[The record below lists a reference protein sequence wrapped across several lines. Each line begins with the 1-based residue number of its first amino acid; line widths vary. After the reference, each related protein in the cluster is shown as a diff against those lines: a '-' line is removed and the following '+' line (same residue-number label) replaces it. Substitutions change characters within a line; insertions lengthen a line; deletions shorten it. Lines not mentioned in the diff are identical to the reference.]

1 MATVRRGTRASR
13 VSAAVQSA
21 SRTKKK
27 APSGDLA
34 ARLRGAQRKLRGTLE
49 SRTALLDTIR
59 AVNATLD
66 PARIAEAIVERLAG
80 WVPAAGWAVL
90 ASDPAGR
97 LALIA
102 DRSFPARK
110 RVAGFEIA
118 RWVMAHG
125 RPFIS
130 ANLSADRRLEV
141 AGAISVIA
149 LPLASRGRIIGA
161 VVGFDAVPSSRPPEM
176 APHVLGALEAV
187 LEPAAVALDNANR
200 FKWVEALSVTD
211 DLTSLYNSR
220 YLHQA
225 LHREAKRA
233 ARGERPLSLLFLD
246 LDGFKNVNDAHGH
259 LLGSRALVETA
270 EVIRSCSRETDV
282 VARFGGDEFA
292 VVLPDTGAQGAYSV
306 AGRIRERLAA
316 HRFLAAEGLS
326 VRLTVSIGVATLPD
340 VASSSDEL
348 IEAADAAM
356 YRVKERGKNGIETA
370 VRPADT

>member
-1 MATVRRGTRASR
+1 M
-13 VSAAVQSA
+13 
-21 SRTKKK
+21 
-27 APSGDLA
+27 
-34 ARLRGAQRKLRGTLE
+34 LE

-141 AGAISVIA
+141 AGSISVIA

-161 VVGFDAVPSSRPPEM
+161 VVGFDSVPSSRPPEL
-176 APHVLGALEAV
+176 APRVLGALEAV

-211 DLTSLYNSR
+211 DLTNLYNSR

-348 IEAADAAM
+348 IEVADAAM